1 MADPSLPDQPIPSVS
16 THTDRLIWLI
26 GLIQDDTLV
35 LFAMAQD
42 RPSELAFL
50 EFGQILDDAGN
61 AIKRRYEQ
69 FLQGGTR

>member
-1 MADPSLPDQPIPSVS
+1 MKPTNQPPSVT

-35 LFAMAQD
+35 LFSTARD

-50 EFGQILDDAGN
+50 DFGQILDDAGN
-61 AIKRRYEQ
+61 AIQRRYEQ
-69 FLQGGTR
+69 FLQGGAR